1 MTSGRPVVP
10 PAVVSGEL
18 RGRYREVRAQTEALA
33 APLSP
38 EDQVLQSMPDASPA
52 KWHRA
57 HTSWFFETFLLQP
70 LLPGYKLFHAGYG
83 YLFNSYYEAIGER
96 VARPRRGMLSRPS
109 CDEIAAYRAHVDTA
123 MLQLLE
129 CCAPEAQVLVELG
142 LNHEQ
147 QHQELL
153 LTDIKHAFSGNPLRP
168 VYLAA
173 PEPIASAAPP
183 LRWHEIPRGVYE
195 IGHRGPGFH
204 FDNEGPA
211 HEVLLSGCRI
221 ASRPVS
227 VGEYLEF
234 VADGGYRRAGLW
246 LSDGWAKVCEEGWS
260 APLYWERAGEA
271 WTSYTLHGP
280 RSLHADEPVCHL
292 SYYEACAYA
301 AWAGKRLPTEQEWE
315 IAALRLGSDSTPVE
329 PARPHPAA
337 LRQGFVQDVWEWTGS
352 AYLPYPGF
360 RPAAGA
366 VGEYNGKFMVN
377 QMVLRGRSCAT
388 PPGHSRPSY
397 RNFFGPA
404 ARWQFSGFRLA
415 EDL

>member
-1 MTSGRPVVP
+1 MTPGRAETP
-10 PAVVSGEL
+10 PAAGLS
-18 RGRYREVRAQTEALA
+18 RRYREVRARTEALA
-33 APLSP
+33 APLSA
-38 EDQVLQSMPDASPA
+38 EDQLLQSMPDASPA

-57 HTSWFFETFLLQP
+57 HTSWFFETFLLRP
-70 LLPGYKLFHAGYG
+70 LLPGYRLFHERYG

-109 CDEIAAYRAHVDTA
+109 CEEIAAYRVHVDTA

-129 CCAPEAQVLVELG
+129 RAPPEAQALVELG

-153 LTDIKHAFSGNPLRP
+153 LTDNKHAFAGNPLQP
-168 VYLAA
+168 VYAVAPDRAA
-173 PEPIASAAPP
+173 GAAPP
-183 LRWHEIPRGVYE
+183 LGWHELPRGVCE
-195 IGHRGPGFH
+195 IGHRGAGFA

-211 HEVLLSGCRI
+211 HEVLLPGCRV

-234 VADGGYRRAGLW
+234 IADGGYRRAELW
-246 LSDGWAKVCEEGWS
+246 LSDGWAKAQEEGWS
-260 APLYWERAGEA
+260 APLYWEAGESG
-271 WTSYTLHGP
+271 WTHYTLHGRRP
-280 RSLHADEPVCHL
+280 LRADEPACHV

-315 IAALRLGSDSTPVE
+315 AAARHHGGGAAAAGPHPDALRD
-329 PARPHPAA
+329 
-337 LRQGFVQDVWEWTGS
+337 GFAQDVWEWTGS
-352 AYLPYPGF
+352 AYLPYPAF

-388 PPGHSRPSY
+388 PPGHERPSY

-415 EDL
+415 EDLA